1 VVELPPP
8 DDPRPPDDRSRH
20 PFWMHESIRRQEV
33 ALRATL
39 ASLDEVAPTLP
50 KPSGGSPVLFVGI
63 GTSFHAAVAGSVSA
77 AAALGPSMPT
87 VAVTA
92 FDLVDNPDRYRGAS
106 LALVFSASGE
116 TWITLEATRLLREQ
130 GTKVILVT
138 AAAKSRIETIASAVL
153 RTRHSDETSWTHTV
167 SFTTAVAAVRAVAQ
181 RWAGRTVAES
191 EDRQLTDAVGA
202 ALEFEPRLVE
212 LAEKTASAGRIVVLG
227 SGFSEGAA
235 RESALKLR
243 EACGRF
249 VAVAGV
255 EEFLHGFLPS
265 VNPEATVFAL
275 AATPFER
282 ERAHQALVAA
292 AAVGAPG
299 TLFETTGAP
308 EVVGSVALPPVPP
321 DAAAVVQVI
330 PFQLLAYW
338 MAVSEG
344 RNPDMMGLDEPSHLA
359 ARRTFGI

>member
-1 VVELPPP
+1 MVELPPP
-8 DDPRPPDDRSRH
+8 DDPHPPADRSRH

-39 ASLDEVAPTLP
+39 AGLNEVAPTLP
-50 KPSGGSPVLFVGI
+50 TPTAGGSVLFVGI
-63 GTSFHAAVAGSVSA
+63 GTSFHAALAGSVA
-77 AAALGPSMPT
+77 AAAVLSPSIT
-87 VAVTA
+87 AVAVTA
-92 FDLVDNPDRYRGAS
+92 FDLLDAPDRYRGAN

-116 TWITLEATRLLREQ
+116 TWVTLEATRLLREQ
-130 GTKVILVT
+130 GTRVILVT
-138 AAAKSRIETIASAVL
+138 AAASSRIEAIASAVL

-167 SFTTAVAAVRAVAQ
+167 SFTTAVGAVRSVAQ
-181 RWAGRTVAES
+181 RWAGRAVSES
-191 EDRQLTDAVGA
+191 DDRQITDAVGA
-202 ALEFEPRLVE
+202 ALELEPKVVE
-212 LAEKTASAGRIVVLG
+212 LAERTASAGRLVLLG
-227 SGFSEGAA
+227 SGFSEAAA

-265 VNPEATVFAL
+265 VNSESTVFAL
-275 AATPFER
+275 AATPLER
-282 ERAHQALVAA
+282 DRARQALVAA
-292 AAVGAPG
+292 AATGAPG
-299 TLFETTGAP
+299 TLVDTTGTADVP
-308 EVVGSVALPPVPP
+308 GALALPSVPA
-321 DAAAVVQVI
+321 DAAPLVQVV

-344 RNPDMMGLDEPSHLA
+344 RNPDMMGLDDPSHLA